1 MRAPSLPEAATARAS
16 PTREA
21 RPDGVP
27 AVRAGLFPELPVP
40 SLNAVVAPA
49 LRSELGL
56 DDAAIGVITSIY
68 LATFALAQLPAGV
81 ALDRFGPRRVG
92 PAMML
97 IAALG
102 AVAFAVGRDALTLSI
117 GRALIGLGV
126 SVALMCGFKANVL
139 YWPIARLPLVNAV
152 MMTFGGLGAAMATRP
167 VQWLL
172 VDLDWRHV
180 FLGLAAVTAAVAFY
194 QLLAAPHYARTGRGR
209 LSEEVRG
216 LVGVLRTPLFW
227 RAGLAPCFSLGIW
240 VCYASFWAAGWLRDV
255 AHLDEPSVGVALFI
269 LSLAIVPGYFFSGM
283 IVDMLARRSVRGGKV
298 LLAYGAV
305 FLAVHLAVAANLA
318 GIPTLLWFVYVASGG
333 TLVVCYALVT
343 RAFATELAGRVN
355 TTLNL
360 VCMLIAFVMQ
370 AAIGPALAWMEAHH
384 GLARAEAH
392 QVVVLALLA
401 MQTAAWVWFA
411 ASRDARNLA

>member
-1 MRAPSLPEAATARAS
+1 MKLVLTAFLPFALGYFLS
-16 PTREA
+16 F
-21 RPDGVP
+21 
-27 AVRAGLFPELPVP
+27 LFR
-40 SLNAVVAPA
+40 SLNAVVVPA

-92 PAMML
+92 PLML
-97 IAALG
+97 MLAALG
-102 AVAFAVGRDALTLSI
+102 AVIFAIGHDALTLSI

-139 YWPIARLPLVNAV
+139 YWPIGRLPLVNSV

-172 VDLDWRHV
+172 ADHDWRDV
-180 FLGLAAVTAAVAFY
+180 FLGLAAVTAAVALY
-194 QLLAAPHYARTGRGR
+194 QIVASPRYARTGSGR

-227 RAGLAPCFSLGIW
+227 RAGLAPAFSLGIW

-255 AHLDEPSVGVALFI
+255 AHLDEPSVGVALFV

-283 IVDMLARRSVRGGKV
+283 IVDLLARRGVRGGKV
-298 LLAYGAV
+298 LLAYGVV
-305 FLAVHLAVAANLA
+305 FLALHLAVAANLA
-318 GIPTLLWFVYVASGG
+318 AMPTLLWFVYVTSGG
-333 TLVVCYALVT
+333 TLVVSYALVT

-360 VCMLIAFVMQ
+360 VCMLIAFVVQ
-370 AAIGPALAWMEAHH
+370 AAIGPALAWMESAH
-384 GLARAEAH
+384 GLARPQAH
-392 QVVVLALLA
+392 QVIVLVLLAL
-401 MQTAAWVWFA
+401 QAATWVWYA
-411 ASRDARNLA
+411 ASRDARELR

>member
-1 MRAPSLPEAATARAS
+1 MKLVLTAFLPFALGYFLS
-16 PTREA
+16 F
-21 RPDGVP
+21 
-27 AVRAGLFPELPVP
+27 LFR
-40 SLNAVVAPA
+40 SLNAVVVPA

-92 PAMML
+92 PAMLML
-97 IAALG
+97 SAIG
-102 AVAFAVGRDALTLSI
+102 AVVFAVGYDALTLST

-139 YWPIARLPLVNAV
+139 FWPINRLPLVNSV

-172 VDLDWRHV
+172 ADYDWRQV
-180 FLGLAAVTAAVAFY
+180 FLGLAAITAAVALY
-194 QLLAAPHYARTGRGR
+194 QLVATPRYVRTGSGR

-216 LVGVLRTPLFW
+216 LLGVLRTPLFW
-227 RAGLAPCFSLGIW
+227 RAGLAPCISLGIW
-240 VCYASFWAAGWLRDV
+240 ISFASFWAAGWLRDV
-255 AHLDEPSVGVALFI
+255 AHFDEPSVGVALFA
-269 LSLAIVPGYFFSGM
+269 LSLAIMPGYFFSGV
-283 IVDMLARRSVRGGKV
+283 IVDLLQRRGVRGGKV

-305 FLAVHLAVAANLA
+305 FLAIHLAVAANLA
-318 GIPTLLWFVYVASGG
+318 GMPTLLWFVYVTSGG
-333 TLVVCYALVT
+333 TLVVSYALVT
-343 RAFATELAGRVN
+343 RAFAMDLAGRVN

-360 VCMLIAFVMQ
+360 VCMLIAFLAQ
-370 AAIGPALAWMEAHH
+370 AAIGPALAWMEAAH

-392 QVVVLALLA
+392 QVVILVLLALQA
-401 MQTAAWVWFA
+401 AAWAWFA
-411 ASRDARNLA
+411 ASKDARELR